1 MPLPRTK
8 TPHIYT
14 LHSNDLPA
22 DEGVL
27 PTDEEK
33 KEYEITVEFTGI
45 NHSNMDNDANDEERK
60 FMTQKIYEYIK
71 N

>member
-14 LHSNDLPA
+14 LRSNDLPA
-22 DEGVL
+22 
-27 PTDEEK
+27 DEEK
-33 KEYEITVEFTGI
+33 KEYEITAEITGI